1 MSTLPNYWCQLWGTH
16 DPTCPRALRTF
27 EPNLYRAKREV
38 TETGEPRTVLM
49 EGTVSNLPSQR
60 HGSTALGSR
69 SAFDHGGH
77 LIAARFGG
85 PTSAENLVPMQVG
98 STCAADAGP
107 TWRMRSGGCWAMAK
121 R

>member
-1 MSTLPNYWCQLWGTH
+1 MTAGTRVEAAATRCCSLPGFQVKSAGRRDEMSTFPNYWCQVWGTH
-16 DPTCPRALRTF
+16 DPTWPRALRAF

-38 TETGEPRTVLM
+38 TETGEARTVLI

-60 HGSTALGSR
+60 HGSTGLGSR

-85 PTSAENLVPMQVG
+85 PTS
-98 STCAADAGP
+98 
-107 TWRMRSGGCWAMAK
+107 
-121 R
+121 